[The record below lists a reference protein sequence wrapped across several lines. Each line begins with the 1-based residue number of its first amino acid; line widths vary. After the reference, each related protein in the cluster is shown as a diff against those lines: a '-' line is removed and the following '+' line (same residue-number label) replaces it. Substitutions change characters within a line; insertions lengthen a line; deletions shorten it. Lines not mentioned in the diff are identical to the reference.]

1 MIIRVVAHA
10 RAPAQICHGFVS
22 SLRFIY
28 HFVIGMVELHVGV
41 EGRATDSMGELGADS
56 GLWRKETRK
65 TKRQA

>member
-1 MIIRVVAHA
+1 MD
-10 RAPAQICHGFVS
+10 
-22 SLRFIY
+22 
-28 HFVIGMVELHVGV
+28 ELHVGV